1 MASVLHGG
9 RYLVVYTA
17 TLGSSPSIGATPV
30 FTCDAQIKTQ
40 VDYNATESH
49 KIDVEHIEDDSALQT
64 FIDTYVDVTATSET
78 ETITFED
85 GSKSTGTPTGNALL
99 LIVKGGLSGAAR
111 KIYTAVVKIDPTS
124 GSWTQEGNKFSRPKL
139 AFNSVEPGGTVT
151 VPTTYYTGIA
161 TTPGQ
166 ITFGLGSVKY
176 GKVHYA

>member
-49 KIDVEHIEDDSALQT
+49 KIDVEQIKDDSALQS
-64 FIDTYVDVTATSET
+64 FIDTYVDITQSSDV

-85 GSKSTGTPTGNALL
+85 GSKSSGTPTGNALL

-124 GSWTQEGNKFSRPKL
+124 ASWTQEGNKYSRPKL
-139 AFNSVEPGGTVT
+139 AFNSVEPGGVVT

-176 GKVHYA
+176 GKIHYA

>member
-1 MASVLHGG
+1 MASILNGG

-17 TLGSSPSIGATPV
+17 TLGGTPSIGATPV
-30 FTCDAQIKTQ
+30 FTLDAQIKTQ

-49 KIDVEHIEDDSALQT
+49 KIDIEQIRDDSGLQS
-64 FIDTYVDVTATSET
+64 FIETYVDTTQSSDT

-85 GSKSTGTPTGNALL
+85 GTKSTGTPSGNALL
-99 LIVKGGLSGAAR
+99 LIIKGGLSGAAR
-111 KIYTAVVKIDPTS
+111 KIYTAMVKIDPS
-124 GSWTQEGNKFSRPKL
+124 SSSWTQEGNKYSRPKL
-139 AFNSVEPGGTVT
+139 VFNSVDPGGTVT

-176 GKVHYA
+176 GKIHYA